1 MACLSAFPYGYAS
14 ASNECGEHAFIF
26 YRQRLLKKMRSVA
39 MKKKAKCPCERVI
52 CVADDVKLLKT
63 RQRYAELEIIRLK
76 KILTKCL
83 KVNLEEDSP

>member
-1 MACLSAFPYGYAS
+1 M
-14 ASNECGEHAFIF
+14 E
-26 YRQRLLKKMRSVA
+26 KKSEVRYPEGGIRT
-39 MKKKAKCPCERVI
+39 CPCGKGS

-83 KVNLEEDSP
+83 KINLEEAG

>member
-1 MACLSAFPYGYAS
+1 M
-14 ASNECGEHAFIF
+14 E
-26 YRQRLLKKMRSVA
+26 KKSEV
-39 MKKKAKCPCERVI
+39 KYPEGSIITCPCGKGY

-83 KVNLEEDSP
+83 RISLEDDSFS

>member
-1 MACLSAFPYGYAS
+1 
-14 ASNECGEHAFIF
+14 
-26 YRQRLLKKMRSVA
+26 MRSVA
-39 MKKKAKCPCERVI
+39 MKKKVKCPCERVI

-83 KVNLEEDSP
+83 KVSLEEN

>member
-1 MACLSAFPYGYAS
+1 M
-14 ASNECGEHAFIF
+14 EE
-26 YRQRLLKKMRSVA
+26 KKEVKYPEGSIRR
-39 MKKKAKCPCERVI
+39 CPCGKGF

-83 KVNLEEDSP
+83 KISLEEDNPPDSPLDAP

>member
-1 MACLSAFPYGYAS
+1 M
-14 ASNECGEHAFIF
+14 E
-26 YRQRLLKKMRSVA
+26 KKSEV
-39 MKKKAKCPCERVI
+39 KYPEGSLVTCPCGKGV

-83 KVNLEEDSP
+83 SVNLEEDNSQETL

>member
-1 MACLSAFPYGYAS
+1 MEKKSEVRYPEGEIRTCS
-14 ASNECGEHAFIF
+14 CGKGF
-26 YRQRLLKKMRSVA
+26 
-39 MKKKAKCPCERVI
+39 

-83 KVNLEEDSP
+83 KVNLEA